1 MKESINILNKI
12 WGFSHF
18 RPLQEDIVDNAIN
31 GKDTLALLPTGGG
44 KSICFQVPGLAR
56 EGVCIV
62 VSPLIALMQDQVNQ
76 LEKRGVRAKAIT
88 SLMSHREIDL
98 TLDLARFGGLDF
110 LYTSPERLKSRT
122 FIERFKLMQVS
133 LIVVDEAHC
142 ISEWGHDFRPPYREI
157 ALLRKYQPNVPMMA
171 VTATATQEVKED
183 IIEQLN
189 LKSPSVF
196 EASFSRE
203 NLSYE
208 VYVVQNKEN
217 AVVKWIQKFPDFCGI
232 IYCQTRKSVKE
243 LANQLALNGI
253 QTGIYHGGLD
263 AESRKS
269 MMENWLSNRV
279 PIMIATNAFG
289 MGIDKPD
296 VRYVLHYE
304 FPNNLEAYFQEAG
317 RAGRDGKSSRT
328 LVLIKDDEMEKH
340 KLLIEQ
346 QFPPIETIKS
356 TYRALCNYLHLAIG
370 SGEGETFPIQ
380 LNTLCSTY
388 RLELIPTFQSLK
400 ILEMNGDI
408 LFSESVFTPTKLK
421 FLVGNTSLYSFQI
434 KYERVSKLIAFLT
447 RSYPGI
453 FDYYFAINEDFVSKK
468 IGVTESE
475 LVKQLEFLEKN
486 GMVDISWKSDAPK
499 VTFLHERLPDDHMRL
514 TDEVYRNRK
523 ERAFNRFAKASE
535 YVTGTHCREQF
546 LLAYFGQ
553 TSQPCGR
560 CDYCKSQ
567 RKVQKT
573 MLEIASIIVFQL
585 KSNPKSFLELENK
598 IGEQYNS
605 EIKQALQH
613 LLMEQKIEFSNGN
626 YQLNIKH

>member
-1 MKESINILNKI
+1 MKESLNILKRV
-12 WGFSHF
+12 WGYDEF

-31 GKDTLALLPTGGG
+31 GKDILALLPTGGG

-62 VSPLIALMQDQVNQ
+62 ISPLIALMQDQVDQ

-110 LYTSPERLKSRT
+110 LYTSPERLKSRV
-122 FIERFKLMQVS
+122 FIDRFKQMNVS
-133 LIVVDEAHC
+133 MIVVDEAHC

-157 ALLRKYQPNVPMMA
+157 AVLRNYQPNVPMMA
-171 VTATATQEVKED
+171 VTATATQEVKDD
-183 IIEQLN
+183 IIKQLE
-189 LKSPSVF
+189 LKNPAVF
-196 EASFSRE
+196 EASFTRE

-208 VYVVQNKEN
+208 VYQVQNKES
-217 AVVKWIQKFPDFCGI
+217 AVVKWIQKFPEFCGI

-243 LANQLALNGI
+243 LANHLALNGI
-253 QTGIYHGGLD
+253 QVGIYHGGLD
-263 AESRKS
+263 AHARNE
-269 MMENWLSNRV
+269 MMSNWLSNRT
-279 PIMIATNAFG
+279 PIMVATNAFG

-317 RAGRDGKSSRT
+317 RAGRDGKASRT
-328 LVLIKDDEMEKH
+328 LVLILENEMEKH
-340 KLLIEQ
+340 KSLIEQ
-346 QFPPIETIKS
+346 QFPPLETIKN
-356 TYRALCNYLHLAIG
+356 TYRAMCNYLHLAIG
-370 SGEGETFPIQ
+370 SGEGETFPIH
-380 LNTLCSTY
+380 LNTLCNTF

-421 FLVGNTSLYSFQI
+421 LLVGNTTLYSFQI
-434 KYERVSKLIAFLT
+434 KYDRVSKLISFLT

-453 FDYYFAINEDFVSKK
+453 FDYYFAIDEEFISKK
-468 IGVTESE
+468 IGVSESE
-475 LVKQLEFLEKN
+475 TIKQLEFLEQN
-486 GMVDISWKSDAPK
+486 GIVDISWKSDAPK

-523 ERAFNRFAKASE
+523 ERAFNRFEKASQ
-535 YVTGTHCREQF
+535 YISGNHCREQF

-553 TSQPCGR
+553 NSSPCGR

-567 RKVQKT
+567 RKEQKT
-573 MLEIASIIVFQL
+573 MLEIASIIVYQL
-585 KSNPKSFLELENK
+585 KTAPKSFADLENQ
-598 IGEQYNS
+598 IGEFYTT

-613 LLMEQKIEFSNGN
+613 LMLEEKIKYVNQVYMFM
-626 YQLNIKH
+626 

>member
-1 MKESINILNKI
+1 MKEIVNILQRV
-12 WGFSHF
+12 WGFNSF
-18 RPLQEDIVDNAIN
+18 RPLQEEIVENAIN

-44 KSICFQVPGLAR
+44 KSICFQVPGIAR

-62 VSPLIALMQDQVNQ
+62 VSPLIALMQDQVEQ
-76 LEKRGVRAKAIT
+76 LERRGVRAKAIT

-98 TLDLARFGGLDF
+98 TLDQARFGGLDF
-110 LYTSPERLKSRT
+110 LYTSPERLKSRI

-133 LIVVDEAHC
+133 LIVIDEAHC

-157 ALLRKYQPNVPMMA
+157 AKLRTYQPNVPMMA

-183 IIEQLN
+183 IIAQLQ
-189 LKSPSVF
+189 LKNPTVF
-196 EASFSRE
+196 EASFTRD

-208 VYVVQNKEN
+208 VYEVQNKEN

-263 AESRKS
+263 AKTRNE
-269 MMENWLSNRV
+269 MMENWLTNLV
-279 PIMIATNAFG
+279 PIMVATNAFG

-328 LVLIKDDEMEKH
+328 LVLTKSDDMEKH
-340 KLLIEQ
+340 KTLIEQ
-346 QFPPIETIKS
+346 QFPPLETIKS

-380 LNTLCSTY
+380 LNALCSTF

-421 FLVGNTSLYSFQI
+421 FLVGNTTLYSFQI
-434 KYERVSKLIAFLT
+434 KYERVSKMIAFLT

-453 FDYYFAINEDFVSKK
+453 FDYYFAIDEDFMAKK
-468 IGVTESE
+468 IGVSESE
-475 LVKQLEFLEKN
+475 VMKQLEFLEKN
-486 GMVDISWKSDAPK
+486 GIIDISWKSDAPK

-523 ERAFNRFAKASE
+523 ERAFNRYEQARN
-535 YVTGTHCREQF
+535 YITGKHCREQY

-553 TSQPCGR
+553 QSFSCGR
-560 CDYCKSQ
+560 CDYCKTQ
-567 RKVQKT
+567 RKEQKT

-585 KSNPKSFLELENK
+585 KSSPKTLTELEHQ
-598 IGEQYNS
+598 IGEQYLP

-613 LLMEQKIEFSNGN
+613 LLLEEKIRFENGG
-626 YQLNIKH
+626 YVFIG

>member
-1 MKESINILNKI
+1 MKESVNILKRV
-12 WGFSHF
+12 WGFDSF
-18 RPLQEDIVDNAIN
+18 RSLQEEIVENAIN

-62 VSPLIALMQDQVNQ
+62 VSPLIALMQDQVDQ

-157 ALLRKYQPNVPMMA
+157 AFLRKYQPNVPMMA

-183 IIEQLN
+183 IIAQLQ
-189 LKSPSVF
+189 LKNPTVF
-196 EASFSRE
+196 EVSFTRD

-208 VYVVQNKEN
+208 VYEVQNKEN

-263 AESRKS
+263 AKTRNE

-279 PIMIATNAFG
+279 PIMVATNAFG

-328 LVLIKDDEMEKH
+328 LVLTKSDDMEKH
-340 KLLIEQ
+340 KILIEQ
-346 QFPPIETIKS
+346 QFPPLETIKS

-434 KYERVSKLIAFLT
+434 KYERVSKLISFLT

-523 ERAFNRFAKASE
+523 ERAFNRFEQARN
-535 YVTGTHCREQF
+535 YITGQHCREQY

-553 TSQPCGR
+553 QSAPCGR
-560 CDYCKSQ
+560 CDYCKAQ
-567 RKVQKT
+567 RKEQKT

-585 KSNPKSFLELENK
+585 KSSSKTLTELEHQ
-598 IGEQYNS
+598 IGEQYLP

-613 LLMEQKIEFSNGN
+613 LLLEEKIRFENGG
-626 YQLNIKH
+626 YVFVG